1 MKKNI
6 LIIYTGGTIGMK
18 KSGNG
23 YAPDPDFAIKV
34 RQIPELYEPGM
45 PAFDI
50 ISLDPILDSSNM
62 NPADWDYI
70 VRVIFENYAKYDG
83 FIVLHGTDTM
93 AYTASALS
101 FMLENLNV
109 PVIVTGSQ
117 IPMCEVRNDARD
129 NIITSLL
136 ICGSIGDDLRGKVTL
151 YFENKLMLG
160 CRTVK
165 TDALGFSAFE
175 SPNFPPVAN
184 VGVKININQFT
195 HGIEFD
201 PGVFK
206 APEESPVENM
216 VPAQREGESEQF
228 HYIESDKSNKFEVA
242 VIRLFPGIS
251 GDFMRN
257 IMQAPIK
264 GLVIEAYG
272 VGNGPSKESNFD
284 LFSAIKEGVDS
295 GIVAVAVTQCLRGGI
310 MLDQYEASLKTAGVI
325 SGKDMTT
332 EAALAKLYYLI
343 SKKQYSATEVRN
355 RIGKN
360 LRGELTDI

>member
-1 MKKNI
+1 MKKKV

-18 KSGNG
+18 KSDKG
-23 YAPDPDFAIKV
+23 YVPDPDFAIKV

-45 PAFDI
+45 PTFDI
-50 ISLDPILDSSNM
+50 LSLDPILDSSNM
-62 NPADWDYI
+62 NPADWD
-70 VRVIFENYAKYDG
+70 ENYSDYDG

-101 FMLENLNV
+101 FMLENLNS

-136 ICGSIGDDLRGKVTL
+136 ICGSIGEELKGKVTL

-165 TDALGFSAFE
+165 TDAVGFSAFE

-195 HGIEFD
+195 HGIDFN
-201 PGVFK
+201 PSVFK
-206 APEESPVENM
+206 APEESPVEDM
-216 VPAQREGESEQF
+216 VPAPREDEDGKF
-228 HYIESDKSNKFEVA
+228 HFIEGDKGKKFEVA

-257 IMQAPIK
+257 IMQPPLK

-272 VGNGPSKESNFD
+272 VGNGPSKESNPELFD
-284 LFSAIKEGVDS
+284 AIKAGTDK

-310 MLDQYEASLKTAGVI
+310 MLDQYEASLKSAGVI

-343 SKKQYSATEVRN
+343 SKKQYSEKEVRN
-355 RIGKN
+355 LIGKN

>member
-1 MKKNI
+1 MKKKI
-6 LIIYTGGTIGMK
+6 MIIYTGGTIGMK
-18 KSGNG
+18 KSDRG
-23 YAPDPDFAIKV
+23 YIPDPDFAIKV

-50 ISLDPILDSSNM
+50 VSLEPILDSSNM
-62 NPADWDYI
+62 SPADWDYI
-70 VRVIFENYAKYDG
+70 VRIIFKNYPNYDG

-136 ICGSIGDDLRGKVTL
+136 ICGSIGDKLKGKVTL

-165 TDALGFSAFE
+165 TDAVGFSAFE

-184 VGVKININQFT
+184 VGVKIDINQFT

-206 APEESPVENM
+206 APEASPVEDM
-216 VPAQREGESEQF
+216 VPAPRENEDGKF
-228 HYIESDKSNKFEVA
+228 HYIESESGKRFEVA

-251 GDFMRN
+251 GEFMRN
-257 IMQAPIK
+257 IMQPPLK
-264 GLVIEAYG
+264 GIVIEAYG
-272 VGNGPSKESNFD
+272 VGNGPSKLGNPE
-284 LFSAIKEGVDS
+284 LFNAIKDGIDK

-310 MLDQYEASLKTAGVI
+310 MLDQYEASLKSAGVM

-343 SKKQYSATEVRN
+343 SKKQYSEKEVRN
-355 RIGKN
+355 LIGKN
-360 LRGELTDI
+360 LRGELTDV